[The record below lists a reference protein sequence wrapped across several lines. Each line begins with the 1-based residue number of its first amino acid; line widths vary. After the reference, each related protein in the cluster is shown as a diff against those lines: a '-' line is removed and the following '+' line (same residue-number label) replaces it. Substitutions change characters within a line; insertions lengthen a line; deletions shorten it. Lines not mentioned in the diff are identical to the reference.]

1 MNDQP
6 GTTPE
11 PQEQPE
17 SPQAQPQA
25 HVRPRR
31 RPGRYGIAAMAGAAI
46 LGVSGLTYAAQ
57 AGNAPTA
64 TASKTTTGLPTQSP
78 ADRNLSVLP
87 LDRQAGSID
96 QAGTTDA
103 TAAQEAGLVY
113 INTSVDYGAGQA
125 AGTGMILTSDGEILT
140 NHHVVEGATAITVQV
155 VSTGKTYQAAVVGYD
170 STHDV
175 AVLQLK
181 DASGLTTIKPDT
193 SSAVAV
199 GDKVTGVGNANG
211 DGGAASAAAGTVA
224 AIDKA
229 ITVQSDAGS
238 GPERLSGLIQV
249 SADIIAGDS
258 GGALYDS
265 DGEVIG
271 MDTAA
276 SSGSADVTGYAI
288 PIGQALTIAG
298 QIESG
303 TESSTVHI
311 GSTGF
316 LGVQLVPAAYQQ
328 GGGAVVAG
336 TVADS
341 PARAAGIT
349 QGSTITQFNG
359 SSISSAADLSA
370 AVAAV
375 DAGKTATVSWTD
387 AAGTSH
393 TATVTLIAGP
403 IG

>member
-6 GTTPE
+6 GTTPDPARPE
-11 PQEQPE
+11 PQHTPT
-17 SPQAQPQA
+17 A
-25 HVRPRR
+25 HARTRR
-31 RPGRYGIAAMAGAAI
+31 RPGRLGIAAMAGAAI

-57 AGNAPTA
+57 AGNDPAT
-64 TASKTTTGLPTQSP
+64 TASAQTLPTKNRS
-78 ADRNLSVLP
+78 DRDLTVLP
-87 LDRQAGSID
+87 FDRQAGSID

-113 INTSVDYGAGQA
+113 INTTVDYGAGQA
-125 AGTGMILTSDGEILT
+125 AGTGMVLTSDGEILT

-193 SSAVAV
+193 SNAVAV

-224 AIDKA
+224 ALNRS

-238 GPERLSGLIQV
+238 GAERLSGLIQV

-271 MDTAA
+271 MNTAA

-288 PIGQALTIAG
+288 PISQALTIAD

-303 TESSTVHI
+303 TETGTVHI
-311 GSTGF
+311 GTTGF
-316 LGVQLVPAAYQQ
+316 LGVQMAQSAYGQSD
-328 GGGAVVAG
+328 GALVAG
-336 TVADS
+336 TVEGSA
-341 PARAAGIT
+341 ARAAGIT
-349 QGSTITQFNG
+349 RGSTITQFNG
-359 SSISSAADLSA
+359 SSISTAAELSD
-370 AVAAV
+370 AVSRV

-387 AAGTSH
+387 SAGTSH
-393 TATVTLIAGP
+393 TATVTLKAGP